1 MSVKLVALLLLLGI
15 VLVFASPA
23 VNLSPTALR
32 ASRAA
37 QRLALTLAAAAALVS
52 LFSAFPMAEQAI
64 SPRETTF
71 LPPADLLNRLCA
83 RLC

>member
-1 MSVKLVALLLLLGI
+1 MTLLLLLGI

-37 QRLALTLAAAAALVS
+37 QRLVLTLAAFASLVS
-52 LFSAFPMAEQAI
+52 LFSTLPTAKEAVPFSEAT
-64 SPRETTF
+64 S
-71 LPPADLLNRLCA
+71 LPPDDLLNRICA